1 MEHTH
6 TYTVL
11 EIHPLSLRKE
21 QDMVFCGFVHVRMAG
36 IHVCVFSVCPISA
49 ELAPSVEYDRQVL
62 QYEDWLSKQTQYLDV
77 QVKMLEQQIQK
88 QKRAKKTIQARQ
100 RQVSV
105 SCSFLLSLRD
115 TCGVSHQNHK
125 MYICPY
131 FILLFCSRLYV

>member
-1 MEHTH
+1 MKHTH
-6 TYTVL
+6 TYTLL
-11 EIHPLSLRKE
+11 EIPPLSLKKE
-21 QDMVFCGFVHVRMAG
+21 QDMVCCGFVQVKMVN
-36 IHVCVFSVCPISA
+36 IHLFVFSVCPISA

-115 TCGVSHQNHK
+115 ACGVSQSSK
-125 MYICPY
+125 PSDVYLSLFY
-131 FILLFCSRLYV
+131 FNIL